1 MAVNL
6 LLNGDL
12 CRFLAKGNR
21 EMVIPALELAR
32 RTSIKDFLEAL
43 GIPHPEIHRLE
54 VNGAET
60 DFKHLVAADDRIE
73 VFAVPWP
80 LDLTEPSHL
89 TPALHPIRFA
99 VDANVGKLA
108 RLLRMTGFDTF
119 YEPGLDDAALAET
132 AWRDKRILL
141 TRDIALLK
149 RKVVVHGRLIRHSN
163 PTDQLREVIGLYGLR
178 ERIRPFSR
186 CLCCNSGLQEI
197 TKAEIIERLQPLTR
211 KYYDDFRI
219 CPQCERL
226 YWPGSHRQRM
236 LKLIEEL

>member
-6 LLNGDL
+6 RLNGDL
-12 CRFLAKGNR
+12 CRFLAKGR
-21 EMVIPALELAR
+21 RQMAVPPLALTR

-43 GIPHPEIHRLE
+43 GIPHPEIHRLL
-54 VNGAET
+54 VNGAEK
-60 DFKHLVAADDRIE
+60 DFNYLVGADDRIE
-73 VFAVPWP
+73 VFGVPP
-80 LDLTEPSHL
+80 SVDLTEHNHL

-108 RLLRMTGFDTF
+108 RLLRMTGFDTS
-119 YEPGLDDAALAET
+119 YDPGLTDAELAET

-149 RKVVVHGRLIRHSN
+149 KKVVVHGRLIRHSN
-163 PTDQLREVIGLYGLR
+163 PAKQLKEVIGLYGLR
-178 ERIRPFSR
+178 DRILPFSR
-186 CLCCNSGLQEI
+186 CLCCNGVLEEI
-197 TKAEIIERLQPLTR
+197 AKAKIIDRLQPLTR
-211 KYYDDFRI
+211 RYYDDFRI

-236 LKLIEEL
+236 LKFIEEL

>member
-12 CRFLAKGNR
+12 CRFLPKGRR
-21 EMVIPALELAR
+21 ETVIPALELAR

-43 GIPHPEIHRLE
+43 GIPHPEIHRLL
-54 VNGAET
+54 VNGTEKN
-60 DFKHLVAADDRIE
+60 FNHIVAKNDRIE

-80 LDLTEPSHL
+80 VDLTEHNHL

-119 YEPGLDDAALAET
+119 YEPGLADGKLAET

-163 PTDQLREVIGLYGLR
+163 PAAQLREVIGLYGLR

-186 CLCCNSGLQEI
+186 CLCCNGVLEEI
-197 TKAEIIERLQPLTR
+197 AKAEIIDRLQPLTR
-211 KYYDDFRI
+211 KYYDDFMI